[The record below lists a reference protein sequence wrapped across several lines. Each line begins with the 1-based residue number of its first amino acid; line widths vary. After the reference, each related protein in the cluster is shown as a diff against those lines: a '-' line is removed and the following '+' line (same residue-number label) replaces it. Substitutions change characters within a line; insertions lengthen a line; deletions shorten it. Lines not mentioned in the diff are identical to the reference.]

1 MARNKYPEET
11 VNRIL
16 DAAAQLFTERGYDKT
31 SLQDI
36 IQMTGLSKG
45 AIYHHFASK
54 EDIFLKICDRM
65 GQENAERLEQIRDRR
80 DLNGLEKLRL
90 IFREALL
97 SHNQRRIMD
106 ITPYLLDNPRFLA
119 MDIRGVYEDSAPD
132 YIEPILREG
141 IADGSIHT
149 EYPRELAEVMM
160 ILSDVWLHPS
170 LQPTTPEEMRTR
182 CILYNQ
188 LTRPFG
194 FEVLDDDLIEAMVRY
209 TRELQDQQKGRVKDD
224 S

>member
-188 LTRPFG
+188 LTRPCG
-194 FEVLDDDLIEAMVRY
+194 CEGLDDDLIEAMVRY

-224 S
+224 F